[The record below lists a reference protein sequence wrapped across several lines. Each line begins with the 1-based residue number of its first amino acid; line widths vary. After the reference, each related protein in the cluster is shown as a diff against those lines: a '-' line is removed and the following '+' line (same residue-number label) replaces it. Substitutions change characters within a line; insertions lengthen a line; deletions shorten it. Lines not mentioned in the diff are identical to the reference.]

1 MLNAQVALEFI
12 EAQRPIL
19 GQRDDNKNT
28 PLVADTG
35 QDFMD
40 TFAIWALVV
49 VLFFSR
55 IGHKH
60 FDMQAVLSSSQD
72 WRAQAK
78 LKMLDGLEYQ
88 W

>member
-1 MLNAQVALEFI
+1 LLNAQVALEFI

-49 VLFFSR
+49 VRHL
-55 IGHKH
+55 
-60 FDMQAVLSSSQD
+60 SQD
-72 WRAQAK
+72 LRAQAK

>member
-49 VLFFSR
+49 VRHL
-55 IGHKH
+55 
-60 FDMQAVLSSSQD
+60 SQD
-72 WRAQAK
+72 LRAQAK